1 MGRWHY
7 SRLRHALYAAWQVN
21 DKRLANHCHSSA
33 FIRFPAWETWKSHH
47 CHRTWLAFFANN
59 EWICPALN
67 RRWETEQAVG
77 YKKYIR
83 LCDVSVS
90 VYVCV
95 CLCTGIGWN
104 LNSFI
109 GFVHRYCIPV
119 PSCSYPSYPGKNAVG
134 LDLTQVREDTEYET
148 LPSWCEP
155 LCHCL
160 TEVILL
166 NPERQE
172 KHQHNESHEN
182 TTPGGPGI

>member
-1 MGRWHY
+1 MGSWHY
-7 SRLRHALYAAWQVN
+7 FMLQHALYAAWQVN
-21 DKRLANHCHSSA
+21 DKRLANHYHSRA

-67 RRWETEQAVG
+67 RRWSMKNRTGCGIQNI
-77 YKKYIR
+77 YSILPC
-83 LCDVSVS
+83 LC
-90 VYVCV
+90 VCV

-104 LNSFI
+104 WNSFI

-119 PSCSYPSYPGKNAVG
+119 PSCSYPGKHAVG